1 MKEIYVLHEYGA
13 ESHYNGLLALCYDNG
28 IKLKFREFRVLH
40 LIGSGIEHRNIKRI
54 FKQIVNIL
62 FLVSLIWSKGKIVV
76 LGMHPYDKRLTIL
89 SFLLKRHKVFYH
101 TSFTMWNPLDTI
113 KYKNVTESQKKRLE
127 RFLNEQVRHIFA
139 VTKKAKNSII
149 ENTNYPANKITV
161 VYHSY
166 LVNLEPS
173 KEKPAVDSYIY
184 VGRMDWDKGI
194 KEICEYFGTHP
205 DRELTMIG
213 AGDNL
218 SYVKKMAD
226 KYTNISYIGYIKG
239 ISKLMPYYQKSAYF
253 ILNSKRTKEWE
264 ELFGQVL
271 IESMSCGCVPIA
283 VEHSGPKEIIKHNV
297 NGFLFKE
304 GELSLM
310 LDIVHDID
318 CMAYSQIRNA
328 ALHRGHEFKSS
339 NIAKYWKPI
348 IEI

>member
-1 MKEIYVLHEYGA
+1 
-13 ESHYNGLLALCYDNG
+13 
-28 IKLKFREFRVLH
+28 
-40 LIGSGIEHRNIKRI
+40 
-54 FKQIVNIL
+54 
-62 FLVSLIWSKGKIVV
+62 
-76 LGMHPYDKRLTIL
+76 
-89 SFLLKRHKVFYH
+89 
-101 TSFTMWNPLDTI
+101 
-113 KYKNVTESQKKRLE
+113 
-127 RFLNEQVRHIFA
+127 
-139 VTKKAKNSII
+139 
-149 ENTNYPANKITV
+149 
-161 VYHSY
+161 
-166 LVNLEPS
+166 
-173 KEKPAVDSYIY
+173 
-184 VGRMDWDKGI
+184 
-194 KEICEYFGTHP
+194 
-205 DRELTMIG
+205 
-213 AGDNL
+213 
-218 SYVKKMAD
+218 
-226 KYTNISYIGYIKG
+226 
-239 ISKLMPYYQKSAYF
+239 MPYYQKSAYF